1 MTRHLVN
8 SEQSRAWNG
17 YEGRH
22 WSDHADR
29 WNAVN
34 GGFDAPLLEAAGVGL
49 RDRVIDL
56 GCGTGQTSR
65 LAARAASSGTVL
77 GLDLSGPMLD
87 WARETAAREG
97 LANVEFRQA
106 DVQVEELPAG
116 GFDVA
121 MSRFGV
127 MFYQDPAAA
136 FANVAGALRP
146 GGRIAFVCMADPAR
160 TDWVHLFAA
169 LSDDAPPTGGSEG
182 PGMFSLA
189 DPEHVRGLLG
199 GAGFEQIALE
209 PVEKAGVWGHDAQDA
224 ASFLLSTGPA
234 QHLLGGDSG
243 RAREALTERLRAY
256 EGAGGVELR
265 TSAWL
270 VTGVRRGPGEM

>member
-1 MTRHLVN
+1 MTHHLPN
-8 SEQSRAWNG
+8 SEQFQAWNG

-34 GGFDAPLLEAAGVGL
+34 GGFNATLLAAAAVGR
-49 RDRVIDL
+49 RDRVLDL

-77 GLDLSGPMLD
+77 GLDLSGPMLER
-87 WARETAAREG
+87 AMELAAREG
-97 LANVEFRQA
+97 LGNVEFRQA
-106 DVQVEELPAG
+106 DVQVEQWPAG

-127 MFYQDPAAA
+127 MFFEDPDAA
-136 FANVAGALRP
+136 FANVARALRP
-146 GGRIAFVCMADPAR
+146 GGRIAFVCMADPAL
-160 TDWVHLFAA
+160 TDWVQLFATMGEF
-169 LSDDAPPTGGSEG
+169 APPAPGDGSG

-189 DPEHVRGLLG
+189 DPGHVRGLLG
-199 GAGFEQIALE
+199 GAGFEQVAVE
-209 PVEKAGVWGHDAQDA
+209 PVEAAGVWGRDAQDA

-234 QHLLGGDSG
+234 RHLLGGAVEE
-243 RAREALTERLRAY
+243 ARGPLTERLRAY
-256 EGAGGVELR
+256 EGGAGVELR

-270 VTGVRRGPGEM
+270 VTGGRRA

>member
-8 SEQSRAWNG
+8 SEQSQAWNG

-34 GGFDAPLLEAAGVGL
+34 GGFNAPLLEAAAVGP
-49 RDRVIDL
+49 RDRVLDL

-65 LAARAASSGTVL
+65 LAARTAGGGTVL
-77 GLDLSGPMLD
+77 GLDLSGPMLER
-87 WARETAAREG
+87 ARESAAREG
-97 LANVEFRQA
+97 LANLEFRQA
-106 DVQVEELPAG
+106 DVQVAELPEG

-136 FANVAGALRP
+136 FANVAAALRP

-169 LSDDAPPTGGSEG
+169 LGDFTPPTGGEG

-189 DPEHVRGLLG
+189 DPGYVRGLLG
-199 GAGFEQIALE
+199 GAGFEEVAVE
-209 PVEKAGVWGHDAQDA
+209 PVEKAGVWGRDARDA

-234 QHLLGGDSG
+234 QHLLGGAAEQ
-243 RAREALTERLRAY
+243 AREALTERLRAY

-270 VTGVRRGPGEM
+270 VTGVRRG